1 MTDAHVSPFL
11 YTFYQSLLK
20 FNILRA
26 VGAERKEDTQ
36 FEIRSTNQNLLKF
49 NILRAVGAERKE
61 DTQFEIRST
70 GQSR

>member
-1 MTDAHVSPFL
+1 MADAHVPPFL
-11 YTFYQSLLK
+11 YTF
-20 FNILRA
+20 
-26 VGAERKEDTQ
+26 
-36 FEIRSTNQNLLKF
+36 NQNLLKF